1 MIGRLKGLVD
11 GVGDGWVLIDVNGVC
26 YLVEGSGRM
35 LSSLP
40 GQGER
45 VTLAIE
51 TYVREDQFRLFGFLS
66 EEERSWF
73 KLLLGVQGVGAK
85 VALAIQSVLSVGEL
99 SQAVMA
105 QDKTMVSRAPGV
117 GPKVAQRIV
126 QELKDKIPETSF
138 VVAGQ
143 HMTGGEIGSEIRG
156 EVGGAGI
163 SDNPA
168 VNTAVSDA
176 LSALTNLGYARSQAH
191 VAVMTVMGQIN
202 QSSGEA
208 DDEAGGD
215 SEDISTQDLI
225 KRALKEL
232 AENA

>member
-40 GQGER
+40 GQGEL

-85 VALAIQSVLSVGEL
+85 VALAIQSVLSVSEL

-126 QELKDKIPETSF
+126 QELKDKVPEASF

-143 HMTGGEIGSEIRG
+143 GASS
-156 EVGGAGI
+156 GGASADAG
-163 SDNPA
+163 DMNQPDM
-168 VNTAVSDA
+168 NTTVSDA

-191 VAVMTVMGQIN
+191 VAVMTVMGQLN
-202 QSSGEA
+202 QSEDGGETLST
-208 DDEAGGD
+208 EA
-215 SEDISTQDLI
+215 LI
-225 KRALKEL
+225 KSALKEL
-232 AENA
+232 AENG

>member
-40 GQGER
+40 GQGEL

-85 VALAIQSVLSVGEL
+85 VALAIQSVLSVSEL

-126 QELKDKIPETSF
+126 QELKDKVPEASF
-138 VVAGQ
+138 VVAG
-143 HMTGGEIGSEIRG
+143 HGASA
-156 EVGGAGI
+156 GGA
-163 SDNPA
+163 SDDAGDMNQPDM
-168 VNTAVSDA
+168 NTTVSDA
-176 LSALTNLGYARSQAH
+176 LSALTNLGYARSKAH
-191 VAVMTVMGQIN
+191 IAVMTVMGQLN
-202 QSSGEA
+202 QSEDGAETLSTEA
-208 DDEAGGD
+208 
-215 SEDISTQDLI
+215 LI
-225 KRALKEL
+225 KSALKEL
-232 AENA
+232 AENG

>member
-40 GQGER
+40 GQGEL

-85 VALAIQSVLSVGEL
+85 VALAIQSVLSVSEL

-126 QELKDKIPETSF
+126 QELKDKVPEASF
-138 VVAGQ
+138 VVAG
-143 HMTGGEIGSEIRG
+143 HGASA
-156 EVGGAGI
+156 GGA
-163 SDNPA
+163 SDDAGDMNQPDM
-168 VNTAVSDA
+168 NTTVRDE

-191 VAVMTVMGQIN
+191 VAVMTVMGQLN
-202 QSSGEA
+202 QSEDGAETLSTEA
-208 DDEAGGD
+208 
-215 SEDISTQDLI
+215 LI
-225 KRALKEL
+225 KSALKEL
-232 AENA
+232 AENG

>member
-40 GQGER
+40 GQGEL

-85 VALAIQSVLSVGEL
+85 VALAIQSVLSVSEL

-126 QELKDKIPETSF
+126 QELKDKVPEASF
-138 VVAGQ
+138 VVAG
-143 HMTGGEIGSEIRG
+143 HGASA
-156 EVGGAGI
+156 GGA
-163 SDNPA
+163 SDDAGDMNQPDM
-168 VNTAVSDA
+168 NTTVSDA

-191 VAVMTVMGQIN
+191 VVVMTVMGQLN
-202 QSSGEA
+202 QSDDGAETLSTEA
-208 DDEAGGD
+208 
-215 SEDISTQDLI
+215 LI
-225 KRALKEL
+225 KSALKEL
-232 AENA
+232 AENG

>member
-40 GQGER
+40 GQGEL

-85 VALAIQSVLSVGEL
+85 VALAIQSVLSVSEL

-126 QELKDKIPETSF
+126 QELKDKVPEASF

-143 HMTGGEIGSEIRG
+143 GASS
-156 EVGGAGI
+156 GGASADAG
-163 SDNPA
+163 DMNQPDM
-168 VNTAVSDA
+168 NTTVSDA

-191 VAVMTVMGQIN
+191 VAVMTVMGQLN
-202 QSSGEA
+202 QSEDGAETFSTEA
-208 DDEAGGD
+208 
-215 SEDISTQDLI
+215 LI
-225 KRALKEL
+225 KSALKEL
-232 AENA
+232 AENG

>member
-40 GQGER
+40 GQGEL

-85 VALAIQSVLSVGEL
+85 VALAIQSVLSVSEL

-126 QELKDKIPETSF
+126 QELKDKVPEASF
-138 VVAGQ
+138 VVAG
-143 HMTGGEIGSEIRG
+143 HGASA
-156 EVGGAGI
+156 GGA
-163 SDNPA
+163 SDDAGDMNQPDM
-168 VNTAVSDA
+168 NTTVSDA

-191 VAVMTVMGQIN
+191 VAVMTVMGQLN
-202 QSSGEA
+202 QSEDGSETLSTEA
-208 DDEAGGD
+208 
-215 SEDISTQDLI
+215 LI
-225 KRALKEL
+225 KSALKEL
-232 AENA
+232 AENG

>member
-40 GQGER
+40 GQGEL

-85 VALAIQSVLSVGEL
+85 VALAIQSVLSVSEL
-99 SQAVMA
+99 SKAVMA

-126 QELKDKIPETSF
+126 QELKDKVPEASF
-138 VVAGQ
+138 VVAG
-143 HMTGGEIGSEIRG
+143 HGASA
-156 EVGGAGI
+156 GGA
-163 SDNPA
+163 SDDAGDMNQPDM
-168 VNTAVSDA
+168 NTTVSDA

-191 VAVMTVMGQIN
+191 VAVMTVMGQLN
-202 QSSGEA
+202 QSEDGAETLSTEA
-208 DDEAGGD
+208 
-215 SEDISTQDLI
+215 LI
-225 KRALKEL
+225 KSALKEL
-232 AENA
+232 AENG

>member
-40 GQGER
+40 GQGEL

-85 VALAIQSVLSVGEL
+85 VALAIQSVLSVSEL

-126 QELKDKIPETSF
+126 QELKDKVPEASF

-143 HMTGGEIGSEIRG
+143 GASAGGIGDD
-156 EVGGAGI
+156 AGVT
-163 SDNPA
+163 DNPDM
-168 VNTAVSDA
+168 NTTISDA

-202 QSSGEA
+202 QS
-208 DDEAGGD
+208 DDEA
-215 SEDISTQDLI
+215 STLSTEVLI
-225 KRALKEL
+225 KSALKEL
-232 AENA
+232 AENG

>member
-40 GQGER
+40 GQGEL

-85 VALAIQSVLSVGEL
+85 VALAIQSVLSVSEL

-126 QELKDKIPETSF
+126 QELKDKVPEASF
-138 VVAGQ
+138 VVAG
-143 HMTGGEIGSEIRG
+143 HGASA
-156 EVGGAGI
+156 GGA
-163 SDNPA
+163 SDDAGDMNQPDM
-168 VNTAVSDA
+168 NTTVSDA

-191 VAVMTVMGQIN
+191 VVVMTVMGQLN
-202 QSSGEA
+202 QSEDGAETLSTEA
-208 DDEAGGD
+208 
-215 SEDISTQDLI
+215 LI
-225 KRALKEL
+225 KSALKEL
-232 AENA
+232 AENG

>member
-40 GQGER
+40 GQGEL

-85 VALAIQSVLSVGEL
+85 VALAIQSVLSVSEL
-99 SQAVMA
+99 SKAVMA

-126 QELKDKIPETSF
+126 QELKDKVPEASF
-138 VVAGQ
+138 VVAG
-143 HMTGGEIGSEIRG
+143 HGASA
-156 EVGGAGI
+156 GGA
-163 SDNPA
+163 SDDAGDMNQPDM
-168 VNTAVSDA
+168 NTTVSDA

-191 VAVMTVMGQIN
+191 VAVMTVMGQLN
-202 QSSGEA
+202 QSEDGAETFSTEA
-208 DDEAGGD
+208 
-215 SEDISTQDLI
+215 LI
-225 KRALKEL
+225 KSALKEL
-232 AENA
+232 AENG